1 MSGWMMDSLM
11 TRDKLKGS
19 DKEPGHAPRK
29 IREGGG
35 RRPAS
40 LKTGMKGASPSSA
53 SSQTLLSHK
62 NSLSAFW
69 EHGDDGHD
77 RQRDALKQHSLRHK
91 GKHVH
96 KTLSAYK
103 VKYTVM
109 SKDSKHFLELVIQKI
124 MHCWRRKQ
132 VLTLMKGF
140 HVWKEA
146 TLTMDLDTARQ
157 VKELRNKLIQAK
169 SQISMFSQELLDE
182 TEANRLTP
190 EEAEQVMAERW
201 QARMAADR
209 QNRLRQMNK
218 MISMLRHKS
227 LFSTY
232 TSWKTLTQKSK
243 TERTSRLKSTKMFMN
258 NMINNKLQMRWSQW
272 REMVKERVKLRKCI
286 RRFMGGKRQRMLYGG
301 FRMLRRNMVEEEME
315 EGRLENASREELE
328 SEIKSLNAQ
337 LQLIQTQMGD
347 IQLEKRARGM
357 RNMERYVAMW
367 KNKSLVSSFSSWSKN
382 VIERKR
388 QKNLL
393 KKTISR
399 MANAK
404 LVASFEH
411 WMSYAAFVKRQ
422 GYLGKKV
429 LTRLTN
435 IKTSSAFS
443 KWALSVRRQ
452 KELEN
457 KAKEATTATFMEM
470 EDIITE
476 LQAKV
481 EKYEGSKQTNEEL
494 EGKVEML
501 ESQLALLRGQLGS
514 AKASQAEM
522 AQKNAKKLI
531 QTMINKALTT
541 TFMAWKGEA
550 GKGRENKMKAKRF
563 IVKMSKASMYRC
575 FAAWVADHQ
584 EAKKHKNIVKKFVAR
599 MNNSV
604 AIRILTTWSTY
615 CKERKKHKTMLKRFA
630 TRMKNSQALAAF
642 VSWLEYLELR
652 RRLKYLANKIMNRLE
667 NGKLFAAW
675 QTWMVHVDEFREEQ
689 VRLEEDHYMN
699 GQQKM
704 ERKAKR
710 ERARRM
716 IQKIMNRTLST
727 CLNAWKDYTSQAKE
741 DRIKIA
747 RFLKKLL
754 NRQIAGSYVSWLEYV
769 QLRKFLRN
777 FMKRMIGGKVMNT
790 LRHACKQW
798 REFTVEMRNLEIEHG
813 ANSLHELVDS
823 LSQKVNELESKN
835 KILMNSLGETKR
847 AKMEAAERNM
857 KRRIKEWTHGALIK
871 TFQAWAGWI
880 KSSKEDRTKLRRFLA
895 KLTNG
900 VLSKCLLAWYSVIA
914 EKNKHKMIIARVA
927 AKIQNGVLVRVINA
941 WRSFT
946 SENIR
951 QRVLLA
957 RFGKKLKNSAM
968 LASFVSWLEWL
979 EARNR
984 LKYLAQQI
992 FNRLTNGQTYAAFGV
1007 WVEEIQRQK
1016 AIEKESTDLAF
1027 MNEKDREAAE
1037 AKIRERERKKQKGLE
1052 MIQRMVNGVLAKV
1065 FFAMKNDYQQAKAER
1080 VKIAR
1085 FLTKIKMR
1093 CVVSAIAT
1101 WVDYCAKRRFLKGV
1115 INRFVFGKSLRLL
1128 SAGFLHWR
1136 HTMHQLKQM
1145 ELEHGTVELEEL
1157 VQQLK
1162 SQLESV
1168 VAQNELLSANLGE
1181 TKRAKMEAAQRNMKK
1196 RVQMWI
1202 NGCLTKTFGG
1212 WVKFIIMERE
1222 ERTKLQRFMAKLLN
1236 AVSVKVFLAW
1246 AGWAVESKRFTV
1258 VVTRF
1263 RARMQNGVLVRI
1275 LFAWKGSVEEDKRYR
1290 ILVQK
1295 FAAKLKNRAAFGAF
1309 ASWQEFVFLRKRL
1322 KYLALKT
1329 FNRLANAQIFGAW
1342 EVWYMAMEE
1351 AREKEREKDEM
1362 QFLVGKEREEAEAKL
1377 VEAERKKQKGLEMI
1391 QRMVNGCLA
1400 NALHN
1405 WKAGAAQSKKER
1417 LMLERFVKRLK
1428 NKAVLS
1434 CLMSWQ
1440 GFVGQRKWIR
1450 GFMVRMVGGAAKR
1463 NLFAAMRAWERYS
1476 NHMRE
1481 LALEHGTADTA
1492 ELLEN
1497 LHEEVIQLKAQNEL
1511 LLSQLGEEKL
1521 AKNAAAMRN
1530 MEKFIAQWQQKAL
1543 ISTLFAWKTYTQDC
1557 RNDKMK
1563 MQRFLAKI
1571 LMGTISRCFDAWA
1584 SEYLENKRHANLIK
1598 KVSTRMKM
1606 ATVVRVFNAWKTCND
1621 EEKRYRVLVAR
1632 FAAKLKNR
1640 AAYGAFASW
1649 QEFIYLRKR
1658 LKWLALKT
1666 FNRLANAQ
1674 IFGAW
1679 EVWFGAVEEARA
1691 KEREVDELQFLVGK
1705 EREEAEARL
1714 KEAERKKQKGLEMIQ
1729 RMVNGCL
1736 ATALIEWKRFTLEK
1750 KEERVKLQRFAKKLL
1765 MRCVVSTIASW
1776 RAFAKERKWLRGLMI
1791 RMVGGAAK
1799 RQTFAAMRVWE
1810 RWVAHLRVLE
1820 VEHGTVD
1827 QSELVEDL
1835 YHKVSE
1841 LEAQNSLLISQLGEA
1856 KLRKQENA
1864 KRSMERFIIGYQNK
1878 ALTMTLFAW
1887 KQFTL
1892 GGREDRVK
1900 MKKMLG
1906 KILMGVMGRI
1916 WEAWAGLCWEKKKNA
1931 LIIRK
1936 VGARM
1941 AKGSLFRV
1949 FNTWKGWLGELKSN
1963 RVIIARFSLR
1973 MKNGAAL
1980 RSFGKWKEFCGT
1992 RQHLRRL
1999 ATKVFN
2005 RLANAQ
2011 IYGAWE
2017 EWVGLVVEAQEK
2029 ERAKED
2035 LKYASE
2041 EDKRVEMGKRAEA
2054 ERRRL
2059 AALHTVQKLVNG
2071 CLASTL
2077 QSWKVFAK
2085 ESKRERVV
2093 LARFAAKMKHR
2104 HVAMCLMTWIEYVGQ
2119 RDFLRKFMKK
2129 LLGGKTMRLK
2139 SCALSKWRTFMFDM
2153 RQLEAKTGSANVQ
2166 ELVENLN
2173 SKVLELEAQNSLLIG
2188 QLGSAKLAKAEQ
2200 AKKSMQ
2206 KFIQQWTNRS
2216 LSTTFG
2222 GWRTFV
2228 SDAKIERVKM
2238 ARFIKRMTQG
2248 WVVKCFDTWRDDVRE
2263 GKRNLFVIRK
2273 VAARMQNGLLTRVFH
2288 TWGMFVDE
2296 EKRNRVTLARF
2307 GKRMKNQ
2314 KMIASFRS
2322 WEEYLFLRKRLKYLA
2337 FKVFNRLGNKALWEG
2352 WGVWVGALA
2361 EA

>member
-1 MSGWMMDSLM
+1 MSGWMMDSLVAR
-11 TRDKLKGS
+11 TALAGS
-19 DKEPGHAPRK
+19 DKERPVPRK
-29 IREGGG
+29 LREGAG
-35 RRPAS
+35 R
-40 LKTGMKGASPSSA
+40 KTPRVKVGMKSGSPSSA
-53 SSQTLLSHK
+53 SGTPLSHHK
-62 NSLSAFW
+62 SLSAFW
-69 EHGDDGHD
+69 EHGDDAHD
-77 RQRDALKQHSLRHK
+77 RQKEALKQHAMRSK
-91 GKHVH
+91 GKHKH
-96 KTLSAYK
+96 KTISAYK

-157 VKELRNKLIQAK
+157 VKELRNKLNQAK
-169 SQISMFSQELLDE
+169 SQISMFSAELLDE
-182 TEANRLTP
+182 TEYNSLTP
-190 EEAEQVMAERW
+190 EEAEQVLSERW
-201 QARMAADR
+201 QARMAAER
-209 QNRLRQMNK
+209 STRMRTMNK
-218 MISMLRHKS
+218 MVGMLRHRC

-232 TSWKTLTQKSK
+232 VGWKNYTKSMK
-243 TERTSRLKSTKMFMN
+243 AERANHLKSTKLFIHNMMHN
-258 NMINNKLQMRWSQW
+258 NLQLRFNQW
-272 REMVKERVKLRKCI
+272 REYYAQRKKLKKFVG
-286 RRFMGGKRQRMLYGG
+286 RFMGGKMHRMMDYA
-301 FRMLRRNMVEEEME
+301 FRMLRKNMVDEEIE

-328 SEIKSLNAQ
+328 SEIKSLHAQ
-337 LQLIQTQMGD
+337 LQLVQTQMGD
-347 IQLEKRARGM
+347 IQQEKRARGM

-367 KNKSLVSSFSSWSKN
+367 KNKSLVSSFSSWRMN
-382 VIERKR
+382 VAERKR
-388 QKNLL
+388 QKSLL
-393 KKTISR
+393 KKTLAR
-399 MANAK
+399 MANSK

-411 WMSYAAFVKRQ
+411 WNSYAAFVKRQ
-422 GYLGKKV
+422 EYLGKKV

-435 IKTSSAFS
+435 IKVSSAFS

-452 KELEN
+452 KELEA
-457 KAKEATTATFMEM
+457 KAKEATTATFLEM
-470 EDIITE
+470 EEIITE
-476 LQAKV
+476 LSAKV

-501 ESQLALLRGQLGS
+501 ESQLALLRGQLGT

-522 AQKNAKKLI
+522 AQKTAKKLI

-563 IVKMSKASMYRC
+563 IAKMSKASQFRC
-575 FAAWVADHQ
+575 FAAWVAHHQ
-584 EAKKHKNIVKKFVAR
+584 ETKVNKNIVKKFVAR
-599 MNNSV
+599 MNNSS

-642 VSWLEYLELR
+642 VSWLEFLELR

-667 NGKLFAAW
+667 NGQLFAAW
-675 QTWMVHVDEFREEQ
+675 QTWMIHVDEFREEQ
-689 VRLEEDHYMN
+689 MRQEEDQYLN
-699 GQQKM
+699 GQQKL

-710 ERARRM
+710 EKARRM
-716 IQKIMNRTLST
+716 IQKIMNRTLAT
-727 CLNAWKDYTSQAKE
+727 CLNGWKDYAQAEKE
-741 DRIKIA
+741 NRIKIA

-754 NRQIAGSYVSWLEYV
+754 NRHIAGSFVSWLEYV

-790 LRHACKQW
+790 LRFALKQW

-823 LSQKVNELESKN
+823 LSKKVNELESKN
-835 KILMNSLGETKR
+835 KLLLNSLGETKR

-871 TFQAWAGWI
+871 TFQAWVLFI
-880 KSSKEDRTKLRRFLA
+880 RTTKEDRTKLRRFLA
-895 KLTNG
+895 KLQNG
-900 VLSKCLLAWYSVIA
+900 VLSRCLIAWYSVIA
-914 EKNKHKMIIARVA
+914 EKNKHKMIIAKVA

-946 SENIR
+946 TENVR
-951 QRVLLA
+951 QRVLLE
-957 RFGKKLKNSAM
+957 RFGKKLKNSAI
-968 LASFVSWLEWL
+968 LASFVSWLEWM

-992 FNRLTNGQTYAAFGV
+992 FNRLTNGQTYAAFSV
-1007 WVEEIQRQK
+1007 WLEEVERQR
-1016 AIEKESTDLAF
+1016 AIEKESKDLAF

-1037 AKIRERERKKQKGLE
+1037 AKIRERERKRAKALE
-1052 MIQRMVNGVLAKV
+1052 AIQRALHGTVAKV
-1065 FFAMKNDYQQAKAER
+1065 FFAMKSDYQQAKAER

-1085 FLTKIKMR
+1085 FLTKMKMR

-1101 WVDYCAKRRFLKGV
+1101 WTDYCAKRRFLKGV

-1136 HTMHQLKQM
+1136 YTTNQLKQM

-1162 SQLESV
+1162 SQLEAV
-1168 VAQNELLSANLGE
+1168 VAQNELLSASLGE
-1181 TKRAKMEAAQRNMKK
+1181 TKKAKMEAAQRNMKK
-1196 RVQMWI
+1196 RVQMWT
-1202 NGCLTKTFGG
+1202 NGCLAKTFAG
-1212 WVKFIIMERE
+1212 WVKFVQGERE

-1246 AGWAVESKRFTV
+1246 AGWAVESKRFKV
-1258 VVTRF
+1258 IVTRF
-1263 RARMQNGVLVRI
+1263 RARLQNGILVRI
-1275 LFAWKGSVEEDKRYR
+1275 IYAWRSSVEEDKRYR
-1290 ILVQK
+1290 VLVQK

-1309 ASWQEFVFLRKRL
+1309 ASWQEFIFLRKRL
-1322 KYLALKT
+1322 KFLALKT
-1329 FNRLANAQIFGAW
+1329 FNRLANAQIYGA
-1342 EVWYMAMEE
+1342 
-1351 AREKEREKDEM
+1351 
-1362 QFLVGKEREEAEAKL
+1362 
-1377 VEAERKKQKGLEMI
+1377 KKQKGLEMI

-1400 NALHN
+1400 NALQN

-1440 GFVGQRKWIR
+1440 AFVGQRKWLR
-1450 GFMVRMVGGAAKR
+1450 GLMIRMVGGAAKR
-1463 NLFAAMRAWERYS
+1463 NMFAAMRAWERYS
-1476 NHMRE
+1476 SHMRE

-1492 ELLEN
+1492 ELLES
-1497 LHEEVIQLKAQNEL
+1497 LHEEVLQLKAQNEL

-1543 ISTLFAWKTYTQDC
+1543 ISTLFAWKTYTADC
-1557 RNDKMK
+1557 RNDRMK
-1563 MQRFLAKI
+1563 MQRFLAKV

-1598 KVSTRMKM
+1598 KVSSRMKM
-1606 ATVVRVFNAWKTCND
+1606 ATIVRVFNAWKSCND
-1621 EEKRYRVLVAR
+1621 EEKRYRVLVQR

-1640 AAYGAFASW
+1640 AAFGAFASW
-1649 QEFIYLRKR
+1649 QEFIFLRKR
-1658 LKWLALKT
+1658 LKFLALKT

-1674 IFGAW
+1674 IYGAW
-1679 EVWFGAVEEARA
+1679 EVWAGALEEARA
-1691 KEREVDELQFLVGK
+1691 KEREQEELQFLVGK

-1714 KEAERKKQKGLEMIQ
+1714 AEAERKKQKGLEMIQ

-1736 ATALIEWKRFTLEK
+1736 ATTLIEWKQFTQER
-1750 KEERVKLQRFAKKLL
+1750 KEERVKLQRFAKRLL
-1765 MRCVVSTIASW
+1765 MRCVVSSLASW
-1776 RAFAKERKWLRGLMI
+1776 RAYAKQRKWLRQLMI

-1799 RQTFAAMRVWE
+1799 RQMFAAMRVWE
-1810 RWVAHLRVLE
+1810 RFIAHQRVLE

-1827 QSELVEDL
+1827 QSDLVETL

-1841 LEAQNSLLISQLGEA
+1841 LEAQNTLLISQLGEA
-1856 KLRKQENA
+1856 KLKKQENA
-1864 KRSMERFIIGYQNK
+1864 KKSMERFIISYQNK

-1887 KQFTL
+1887 KQFTQS
-1892 GGREDRVK
+1892 GREDRLK

-1906 KILMGVMGRI
+1906 KVLLGCVARVFD
-1916 WEAWAGLCWEKKKNA
+1916 AWAGLCWEKKKNA
-1931 LIIRK
+1931 AIIKKIGLRI
-1936 VGARM
+1936 
-1941 AKGSLFRV
+1941 AKGCLFKT
-1949 FNTWKGWLGELKSN
+1949 FNTWQSWLMEVKTN
-1963 RVIIARFSLR
+1963 RVIIARFTLR
-1973 MKNGAAL
+1973 LKNGAAL
-1980 RSFGKWKEFCGT
+1980 RSFQSWKDFTST
-1992 RQHLRRL
+1992 RQYLRRL

-2011 IYGAWE
+2011 IYGAWI
-2017 EWVGLVVEAQEK
+2017 EWVGKVQEELAR
-2029 ERAKED
+2029 ERADEE

-2041 EDKRVEMGKRAEA
+2041 EEKKVEMAKRDEA

-2077 QSWKVFAK
+2077 QAWKVFAK

-2093 LARFAAKMKHR
+2093 MARFTAKLKYR
-2104 HVAMCLMTWIEYVGQ
+2104 QVAMCMVTWCEYVGQ

-2129 LLGGKTMRLK
+2129 LIGGKTMRLK
-2139 SCALSKWRTFMFDM
+2139 AHALSKWRTFMFDM

-2173 SKVLELEAQNSLLIG
+2173 SKVLELEAQNALLIG
-2188 QLGSAKLAKAEQ
+2188 QLGSAKMAKADL

-2206 KFIQQWTNRS
+2206 RFIQQWTNRS
-2216 LSTTFG
+2216 LTTTFS

-2248 WVVKCFDTWRDDVRE
+2248 WVVKCFDAWRDDVKGE
-2263 GKRNLFVIRK
+2263 KRNLFVIRK
-2273 VAARMQNGLLTRVFH
+2273 VAMRMQNGLITRVFNN
-2288 TWGMFVDE
+2288 WQEFVSE
-2296 EKRNRVTLARF
+2296 EKRNRVTL
-2307 GKRMKNQ
+2307 
-2314 KMIASFRS
+2314 
-2322 WEEYLFLRKRLKYLA
+2322 
-2337 FKVFNRLGNKALWEG
+2337 
-2352 WGVWVGALA
+2352 
-2361 EA
+2361 